1 MNCSRKFRC
10 SRGYELEV
18 RLDWAPHPRLPC
30 SHCPQLCPPRCGAG
44 RARPLHSLV
53 EARRPGP
60 RSARSRPHSDLHP
73 EACDLWPRPGSC
85 PPSSQQVSVPHLA
98 APSALLLMPYPL
110 IPVVPLSVSPVTVLP
125 YPSHQLSPPACPH
138 LQDTPKKSCVYRSGY
153 SFSRGCS
160 YTCAKKIQVC
170 LEPSHPYL

>member
-10 SRGYELEV
+10 SRGFELEV
-18 RLDWAPHPRLPC
+18 RLDWRIPSPPHLLSLP
-30 SHCPQLCPPRCGAG
+30 PALLAQVWRTG
-44 RARPLHSLV
+44 RAWPLHSLV
-53 EARRPGP
+53 EARPGP

-85 PPSSQQVSVPHLA
+85 PPSSQQVSVSHPA

-125 YPSHQLSPPACPH
+125 YPSHQLSLPACSH

-170 LEPSHPYL
+170 PEPSHPYL